1 MLGHHGPKFD
11 VDGDFFKSI
20 VMNYSFGGSFN
31 SRLNLNLREEKGYT
45 YGINSRFFGNE
56 NDGYF
61 YLSTSVE
68 SEVTD
73 SALTEIIF
81 ELENYVTNGIKR
93 EELAFTKNSISN
105 SDALRYETP
114 RQKASFLS
122 RIQRYNLDKNYTAK
136 QKEIL
141 EGLTVEDINEIARN
155 NINKDNF
162 VVVVVGNKYSLK
174 NKLAKFGK
182 VQELKLK

>member
-11 VDGDFFKSI
+11 VDGEFFKSI

-31 SRLNLNLREEKGYT
+31 SRLNLNLREDKGYT

-93 EELAFTKNSISN
+93 
-105 SDALRYETP
+105 
-114 RQKASFLS
+114 
-122 RIQRYNLDKNYTAK
+122 
-136 QKEIL
+136 
-141 EGLTVEDINEIARN
+141 
-155 NINKDNF
+155 
-162 VVVVVGNKYSLK
+162 
-174 NKLAKFGK
+174 
-182 VQELKLK
+182 